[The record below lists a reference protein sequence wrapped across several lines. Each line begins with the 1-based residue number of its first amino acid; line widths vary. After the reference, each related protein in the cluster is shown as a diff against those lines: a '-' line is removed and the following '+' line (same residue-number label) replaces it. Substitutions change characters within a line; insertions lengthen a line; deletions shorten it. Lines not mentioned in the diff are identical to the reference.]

1 MQIVGNDSRCEAVHA
16 KIENGEMV
24 IEQGYDLI
32 LIPKGLVDQFIAGIA
47 NVRAMARPAQRKQP
61 RGCENEVR

>member
-1 MQIVGNDSRCEAVHA
+1 MQIVGNDGRCEAVHA

-24 IEQGYDLI
+24 IEQGHDII

-47 NVRAMARPAQRKQP
+47 NVRAMARPAKRKQP
-61 RGCENEVR
+61 KGSEDEVL